1 MRIRRKIKRATR
13 QYIIVAF
20 ICIFVIGGAA
30 IITSILLTNQIKDE
44 YEHLLAE
51 AKLEKER
58 NTRNVYLAAA
68 DIKTG
73 DFISKENVERKTVYA
88 SQPEITYITSEDL
101 GKVAMVDI
109 PAGTHIQN
117 SMLTGNTIS
126 SELRELQYD
135 VININSN
142 IIANDTV
149 DVRIFYPNGE
159 NYIILSK
166 KLLKGYSPE
175 TVTCFFW
182 LNEEELLRMS
192 AAIVD
197 AGLYPGSRLYVSKY
211 IEPQI
216 QEASEVNYIPS
227 LSILSLIESDPNI
240 VTRCSQDLSRE
251 VRKALEN
258 RLAESM
264 TSDIKEVDWDVNP
277 NTNIARSKETKTVND
292 ENFSLNEKVKI
303 ETEKNGNQENDFML
317 YSEESEAKKR
327 EMEYGE

>member
-1 MRIRRKIKRATR
+1 MRIRRRIKRATR

-20 ICIFVIGGAA
+20 ICIIVIGGAA
-30 IITSILLTNQIKDE
+30 IITSIILTNQIKDE

-51 AKLEKER
+51 ANLEKER
-58 NTRNVYLAAA
+58 NTRNVYLAAT

-73 DFISKENVERKTVYA
+73 DFISKDNVEQKTVYA
-88 SQPEITYITSEDL
+88 SQPEDTYITSEDI

-109 PAGTHIQN
+109 PAGTHVQS

-135 VININSN
+135 VININTN
-142 IIANDTV
+142 ITANDTV
-149 DVRIFYPNGE
+149 DVRISYPNGE
-159 NYIILSK
+159 SYIILSK

-197 AGLYPGSRLYVSKY
+197 AGLYPGSRIYVSKY
-211 IEPQI
+211 IEPRI
-216 QEASEVNYIPS
+216 QEASMVNYVPS
-227 LSILSLIESDPNI
+227 LSILTLIENDPNI
-240 VTRCSQDLSRE
+240 VTICSQDLNRE

-258 RLAESM
+258 RLADSM
-264 TSDIKEVDWDVNP
+264 TSDVKEVDWDVNP
-277 NTNIARSKETKTVND
+277 NTHIAVKESTEATTDINLSLDEKT
-292 ENFSLNEKVKI
+292 
-303 ETEKNGNQENDFML
+303 ETENSGSQENDFM
-317 YSEESEAKKR
+317 YYTEESNAKKR